1 MDPRIGK
8 ILSASLRPV
17 YLQVVHNNSEGR
29 ACTSTLCDEDI
40 LESDKLALIFV
51 QAHYYYE
58 SYFNTHATIHLKVLH
73 LTHSSC

>member
-40 LESDKLALIFV
+40 LGSDKL
-51 QAHYYYE
+51 AHYYYE